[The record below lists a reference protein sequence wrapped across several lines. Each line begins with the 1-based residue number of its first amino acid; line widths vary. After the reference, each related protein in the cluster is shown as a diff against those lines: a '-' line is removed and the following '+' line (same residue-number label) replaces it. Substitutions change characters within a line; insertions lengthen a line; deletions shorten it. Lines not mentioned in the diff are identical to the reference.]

1 MIPIILA
8 IATGL
13 YLFLFAVVILL
24 FSMRD
29 RRRIEFRLKD
39 LFHEDVSKNRPIQI
53 KKVQQQKIPIS
64 RSLANQLVAADVRMR
79 PEEYL
84 IVWIL
89 SAATPALLLLVIG
102 AHPVTILG
110 GAIIGA
116 GLPPYFVNRKMA
128 RRLVQFESQLSEA
141 LVMISNC
148 LKSGLTFQQAMGNIA
163 SEMPDP
169 ISREFGRTMRE
180 INLGSSVETAMAN
193 LAERVKSTDLS
204 LAVSAIQIQRQV
216 GGNMVELL
224 DNISETIKD
233 RIKIKNEIKVLTAS
247 GRTSGMIIG
256 LLPLGLA
263 GVLMLI
269 NPEYIA
275 SFFSSQMGAMMLVT
289 GAVMESI
296 GFLAIKKIV
305 SIKY

>member
-8 IATGL
+8 VATGL
-13 YLFLFAVVILL
+13 YLFLFFFFFLL

-84 IVWIL
+84 ILWVL
-89 SAATPALLLLVIG
+89 SAAIPALLLLVIG

-296 GFLAIKKIV
+296 GFLAII
-305 SIKY
+305 I

>member
-13 YLFLFAVVILL
+13 YLFLFAIGILL

-29 RRRIEFRLKD
+29 RRRIEFRLRD
-39 LFHEDVSKNRPIQI
+39 LFHEDVSKNRPTQI

-64 RSLANQLVAADVRMR
+64 RSLANHLIAADVRMR

-84 IVWIL
+84 ILWVL
-89 SAATPALLLLVIG
+89 SAAIPALLLLVIG

-110 GAIIGA
+110 GAIFGA
-116 GLPPYFVNRKMA
+116 GLPPYYVNRKMA

>member
-1 MIPIILA
+1 MIQVILA
-8 IATGL
+8 VATGL
-13 YLFLFAVVILL
+13 YLFLFAVAVLS
-24 FSMRD
+24 FGMRD
-29 RRRIEFRLKD
+29 RRRVEYRLKD
-39 LFHEDVSKNRPIQI
+39 MFHEDAAKDRPIQI

-64 RSLANQLVAADVRMR
+64 RSLANQLIAADVRMR

-84 IVWIL
+84 ILWVL
-89 SAATPALLLLVIG
+89 SAAIPALVLLVIG
-102 AHPVTILG
+102 VHPVTILG
-110 GAIIGA
+110 GAIMGA
-116 GLPPYFVNRKMA
+116 GLPPYFINRRKA

-169 ISREFGRTMRE
+169 ISREFGRTVRE

-256 LLPLGLA
+256 LLPIGLA
-263 GVLMLI
+263 GVLMMI

-275 SFFSSQMGAMMLVT
+275 SFFNTRMGTMMLIT
-289 GAVMESI
+289 GAAMEAI

>member
-8 IATGL
+8 VATGL

-39 LFHEDVSKNRPIQI
+39 LFHEDISKNRPIQI

-110 GAIIGA
+110 GATIGA

-275 SFFSSQMGAMMLVT
+275 SFFNSQMGAMMLVT

>member
-8 IATGL
+8 VATGL

-89 SAATPALLLLVIG
+89 SAATPALVLLVIG

>member
-8 IATGL
+8 VATGL

-39 LFHEDVSKNRPIQI
+39 LFHEDVSKDRPIQI

-89 SAATPALLLLVIG
+89 SAATPALVLLVIG

>member
-8 IATGL
+8 VATGL

-84 IVWIL
+84 ILWVL
-89 SAATPALLLLVIG
+89 SAAIPALLLLVIG

-110 GAIIGA
+110 GAIFGA
-116 GLPPYFVNRKMA
+116 GLPPYYVNRKMA